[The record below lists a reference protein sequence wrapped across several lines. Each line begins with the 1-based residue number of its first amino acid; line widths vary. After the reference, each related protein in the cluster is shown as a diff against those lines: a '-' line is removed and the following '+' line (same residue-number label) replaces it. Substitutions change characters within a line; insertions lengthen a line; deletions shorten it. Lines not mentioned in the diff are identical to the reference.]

1 MLFWLTAAIFSY
13 LILAVVFLVDKYLLT
28 GKIQNPKV
36 YAFYVGTLGILVLL
50 FIPFADF
57 SVPTLSQIFISFL
70 AGALWIFGL
79 IWFYRALKLFEASRI
94 VPAIGGLTPLFSVAL
109 VYIFSKGKEVLGSS
123 DFLALLFLVLGT
135 VLITYENSKISLK
148 SLSISGVA
156 AFLFS
161 LSFVLTKYVYLSQ
174 SFLNGYIWIRIGGF
188 IAALCLLFLSK
199 DVKGE
204 IFRNKINYSSFI
216 SRFSLSKTAIVFIL
230 NQIAGVVANILQ
242 NIAFF
247 LAPLVYVALI
257 NALQGVQYAFLLV
270 FTLIISLKF
279 PNIMREKISR
289 KIISQKLL
297 AIFFIGVGLIFL
309 AVK

>member
-1 MLFWLTAAIFSY
+1 MFFWLIAAIFSY
-13 LILAVVFLVDKYLLT
+13 LILAVVFLVDKHLLT

-50 FIPFADF
+50 FIPFTNF
-57 SVPTLSQIFISFL
+57 SVPTLPQIFISFL
-70 AGALWIFGL
+70 AGAFWIIGL
-79 IWFYRALKLFEASRI
+79 IWFYKALKLFEASRV
-94 VPAIGGLTPLFSVAL
+94 VPAIGGLTPLFSLAFI
-109 VYIFSKGKEVLGSS
+109 YIFSKGKETLGGP
-123 DFLALLFLVLGT
+123 DFLAFLFLILGT

-148 SLSISGVA
+148 SLSISGAA

-174 SFLNGYIWIRIGGF
+174 SLLNGYIWIRIGGF
-188 IAALCLLFLSK
+188 LTALCLLFLSK
-199 DVKGE
+199 DIKEE
-204 IFRNKINYSSFI
+204 IFRKKINYFSFI
-216 SRFSLSKTAIVFIL
+216 SGFSLSKTAIVFIL
-230 NQIAGVVANILQ
+230 NQGAGMVASILQ

-247 LAPLVYVALI
+247 LAPLIYVALI

-289 KIISQKLL
+289 KIILQKLL
-297 AIFFIGVGLIFL
+297 AVVFIGVGLIFL